1 LLGLDVSKTVLI
13 SCYGVYDLEYRST
26 LQIEGL
32 QSYFG
37 GIYKYLKP
45 IKDDLKS
52 VVFCGGYRN
61 LAISEAETGRDY
73 FLSLGGD
80 FENFPLLLNTTSN
93 SLIRNLALGFL
104 TTCEGFLS
112 QDLLIICDNF
122 RVERVK
128 NLSKILFEG
137 LGLKIEVKGFERKD
151 DHPHS
156 NQKYQLENALTED
169 LNNPELGIWKQ
180 LLTTQITK

>member
-1 LLGLDVSKTVLI
+1 MSKTVLI
-13 SCYGVYDLEYRST
+13 SCYGVYDLEHRNP
-26 LQIEGL
+26 LQIQGL

-52 VVFCGGYRN
+52 VIFCGGYRN
-61 LAISEAETGRDY
+61 LAISESQTSRDY
-73 FLSLGGD
+73 FLTLGAD
-80 FENFPLLLNTTSN
+80 FENFPLLLETN
-93 SLIRNLALGFL
+93 SKSTLQNLALGFL
-104 TTCEGFLS
+104 TANEGFLG
-112 QDLLIICDNF
+112 QDLLIICDSF

-128 NLSKILFEG
+128 NLSKILFED

-156 NQKYQLENALTED
+156 DQKYQLETALPGD
-169 LNNPELGIWKQ
+169 LNSPELQTWKQ